1 MQGFVHLHTHSEY
14 SLLDGAVRI
23 SALIGR
29 AKEFNM
35 PAVAITDHGVLYGVI
50 DFYKQAKKAGIK
62 PIIGC
67 EVYVAPRHRF
77 DRTPKVDDNLYHL
90 TLLCENE
97 EGYKN
102 LVQMV
107 SKSFLDGFYYKPRVD
122 RELLEQHSRGLIA
135 LSGCMAGEVPDLL
148 LAGKY
153 EEAKAAAGFLQDVF
167 GKDNFFLEVQ
177 DHGLNEQKAVNE
189 ALYRLS
195 RQMGIPL
202 VATNDVHY
210 LDRED
215 AFIHD
220 VLLCIQTGKVLAD
233 ESRMRFPCPEFY
245 FKSENEMKSLFSHLP
260 EAIDN
265 TLRIAERCSLDFS
278 FDTFCLPEFPLPEG
292 RTPEAYLE
300 ELVWKNF
307 EKRLG
312 QAGEEAANR
321 LRFELNVIEKMGFA
335 GYFLIVHDL
344 VHWAKSRGIRVGPG
358 RGSAAGSLVSYILGI
373 TDIDP
378 LRYGLLFERFLNPE
392 RITMPDIDI
401 DFCFEK
407 RDQVIDY
414 VIEKYGSDRVAQ
426 IITFGTMA
434 ARAAIRDVGRVLEY
448 PYGEVDRIAKM
459 VPAELG
465 ISLERALEV
474 SADLQEAYRND
485 VRVRRL
491 LDTARALEG
500 FPRHASVHA
509 AGVVIGRESLHRV
522 LPLQRTVDGH
532 VVTQFTKETVEEI
545 GLLKMD
551 ILGLRTLTVID
562 RCLEIIRKTRELDID
577 IDRIPLSDAETYRLL
592 SEGDTVG
599 VFQLESEGL
608 RRLLQEVQPSRFED
622 LIAVIAL
629 YRPGPLGSGMVED
642 FVNRKHGRQPIEYLY
657 PELEPIL
664 RETYGVILYQEQVM
678 RIASELGNFTMGE
691 ADVLR
696 RAMGKKKPEEL
707 AAQRDKFIQGA
718 CRNGLDES
726 TASQIFDLME
736 HFSGYGFNKSHSAA
750 YALIS
755 YQTAY
760 LKAHFPVE
768 YMCAFLTSVIDNQ
781 DRVVYYLRECKR
793 MGIEILPPDIN
804 ESFEN
809 FTVTKGRI
817 RFGLGAIKNV
827 GITAVSSIV
836 EARKEG
842 KFTSLMDFCLRVDL
856 RQLNKRVIEN
866 LILAGAFDSLGLKRK
881 EALSLLD
888 DCLATALEVKA
899 AQDSAQACLFAE
911 EAAASVAQDP
921 RPREKGEFSTKEKL
935 KKEKEV
941 LGFYVSQNPLE
952 EYREVVPY
960 LASHE
965 IREISHLAEGQ
976 GVRLAAIITAVK
988 NGRTRKGEAWAKLVL
1003 EDFTGKVEAILF
1015 PKVYRQY
1022 HKQITADA
1030 AIVVEGKIL
1039 HRDDSVEVAV
1049 NNVHLISREIKEL
1062 HIQLS
1067 NTPGNKTT
1075 KADLVNILQRYS
1087 GDIPVYLRMSAGK
1100 VIRLDKT
1107 LWVQPSLALKQR
1119 LCLLCGQE
1127 NVWFR

>member
-1 MQGFVHLHTHSEY
+1 MDGFVHLHNHSEY

-23 SALIGR
+23 SSLIRR
-29 AKEFNM
+29 AKELNM
-35 PAVAITDHGVLYGVI
+35 PAVALTDHGVLYGAI

-77 DRTPKVDDNLYHL
+77 DRTPKIDDNLYHL

-107 SKSFLDGFYYKPRVD
+107 SRSFLEGFYYRPRVD
-122 RELLEQHSRGLIA
+122 KDLLEKHSRGLIA
-135 LSGCMAGEVPDLL
+135 LSGCIAGEVPELL

-153 EEAKAAAGFLQDVF
+153 EEARAAAGFLQEVF
-167 GKDNFFLEVQ
+167 GRESFFLEVQ
-177 DHGLNEQKAVNE
+177 DHGLKEQEAVNE
-189 ALYRLS
+189 GLYRLS
-195 RQMGIPL
+195 RELAIPL

-210 LDRED
+210 LERED

-245 FKSENEMKSLFSHLP
+245 FKSPDEMTSLFSHLP
-260 EAIDN
+260 EAIAN
-265 TLRIAERCSLDFS
+265 TLRIAERCSLNFS
-278 FDTFCLPEFPLPEG
+278 FDSFSLPEFPVPEG
-292 RTPEAYLE
+292 TTPESYLE
-300 ELVWKNF
+300 ELVWKKSQ
-307 EKRLG
+307 ERLG
-312 QAGEEAANR
+312 QASEEAINR
-321 LRFELNVIEKMGFA
+321 LRFELEVINKMGFA

-344 VHWAKSRGIRVGPG
+344 VQWAKRRGIRVGPG
-358 RGSAAGSLVSYILGI
+358 RGSAAGSLVSYVLGI

-407 RDQVIDY
+407 RDQVINY

-434 ARAAIRDVGRVLEY
+434 ARAAIRDVGRVLDY

-465 ISLERALEV
+465 ISLDRALEI

-509 AGVVIGRESLHRV
+509 AGLVIGQDSLSRV

-562 RCLEIIRKTRELDID
+562 RCLEIIRRTRGAKID
-577 IDRIPLSDAETYRLL
+577 IDRIPLDDPKTFSLL
-592 SEGDTVG
+592 SQGDTVG

-642 FVNRKHGRQPIEYLY
+642 FVNRKHGRQPIEYLH
-657 PELEPIL
+657 PRLEPIL

-707 AAQRDKFIQGA
+707 AAQRNKFVQGA
-718 CRNGLDES
+718 LRNGLDEK
-726 TASQIFDLME
+726 TASQLFDLME

-750 YALIS
+750 YALVS

-760 LKAHFPVE
+760 LKAHYPVE

-793 MGIEILPPDIN
+793 MGIQILPPDIN

-809 FTVTKGRI
+809 FTVTAGRI

-827 GITAVSSIV
+827 GISAVRSII

-842 KFTSLMDFCLRVDL
+842 KFASLMDFCLRVDL
-856 RQLNKRVIEN
+856 KQLNKRMIEN

-881 EALSLLD
+881 EALSLLG
-888 DCLATALEVKA
+888 DCLATALEVKTV
-899 AQDSAQACLFAE
+899 QDSAQACLFAE
-911 EAAASVAQDP
+911 DAAACLAQDP
-921 RPREKGEFSTKEKL
+921 EPRVKGEFSVKEKL

-965 IREISHLAEGQ
+965 IREIFRLAEGQ
-976 GVRLAAIITAVK
+976 AVRLAVIVTAVK
-988 NGRTRKGEAWAKLVL
+988 NGRTKKGEPWARLVL

-1015 PKVYRQY
+1015 PKVYRRY
-1022 HKQITADA
+1022 HRQITTDA
-1030 AIVVEGKIL
+1030 ALIVEGKIL
-1039 HRDDSVEVAV
+1039 HSDDAVEVAV
-1049 NNVHLISREIKEL
+1049 NSVYSISRELKEL
-1062 HIQLS
+1062 HIQLP
-1067 NTPGNKTT
+1067 NVAANKTT
-1075 KADLVNILQRYS
+1075 RQDLVNLLQRHS
-1087 GDIPVYLRMSAGK
+1087 GNIPVYLRVSEGK

-1107 LWVQPSLALKQR
+1107 LWVQPSLLLKER
-1119 LCLLCGQE
+1119 LCALYGQE